1 MRLPNAERAVIAK
14 PKITDYL
21 LSFTHPYGRS
31 KAKFFAQLGFSAANW
46 RELEAAL
53 KRLAADCDVTTTS
66 ATPYGTK
73 YIVDGRLNAPRNAS
87 AMIRAVWF
95 IESGED
101 VPQFV
106 TAYPL

>member
-1 MRLPNAERAVIAK
+1 MRLPNSDKAVIAK
-14 PKITDYL
+14 SKITDYL

-46 RELEAAL
+46 RDLEAAL
-53 KRLAADCDVTTTS
+53 KRLGADSDVTTTS
-66 ATPYGTK
+66 VTPYGTK
-73 YIVDGRLNAPRNAS
+73 YIVDGKLGAPRNTS
-87 AMIRAVWF
+87 AMIRTVWF